1 MYDGRRSRVKEV
13 ESVEYLR
20 APTTH
25 DLDVDFLEST
35 KVSKKK
41 NSCHNWRVCGRSA
54 DVFRVPDVISS
65 VTRMRVVF
73 FPGTVAFTAS
83 ISQKS

>member
-35 KVSKKK
+35 KVSKKI
-41 NSCHNWRVCGRSA
+41 V
-54 DVFRVPDVISS
+54 VIIGES
-65 VTRMRVVF
+65 V
-73 FPGTVAFTAS
+73 VALLTFLEFLTS
-83 ISQKS
+83 LVQLRE